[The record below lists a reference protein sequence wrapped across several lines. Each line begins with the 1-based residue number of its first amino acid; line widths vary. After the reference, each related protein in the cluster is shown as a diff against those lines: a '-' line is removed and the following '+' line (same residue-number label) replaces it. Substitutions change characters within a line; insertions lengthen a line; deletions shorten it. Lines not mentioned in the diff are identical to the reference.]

1 MNVKKCAFVVEHD
14 FIMASY
20 LADKYVPDYAGESVK
35 IKNYDSL
42 KLAVLDEDLS
52 GAENIDSIEVDLK
65 GDAHLIWVI
74 DEVKFK
80 EMIAGKT
87 KSTYTL
93 AIADFPAI
101 QGISLKF
108 MPPWAST
115 IPSNINKITIVESV
129 DE

>member
-1 MNVKKCAFVVEHD
+1 MSLTVEAILKKRNNEKAAQCVR
-14 FIMASY
+14 
-20 LADKYVPDYAGESVK
+20 
-35 IKNYDSL
+35 KNCDGLVST
-42 KLAVLDEDLS
+42 
-52 GAENIDSIEVDLK
+52 EVGFHTTMYFCK
-65 GDAHLIWVI
+65 QHGW
-74 DEVKFK
+74 K

-129 DE
+129 DD